1 MCLVLLAAAPAF
13 TESLDATPIPPDTT
27 ELYGT
32 IERGRQALV
41 ANKYVDASNA
51 FDEVLRTPQFAEA
64 PKSDQFRVFL
74 WAALAARGRD
84 DLLGAHEYI
93 VIATEFPDA
102 TADHW
107 SMRAQFAVW
116 VEAWADAGFAITTQL
131 KRWPGSVSNLD
142 DETVAYVAMRMQRD
156 EKLASERLALFNAL
170 FAARYQR
177 EWNIEPTEMWRDLA
191 LDALE
196 RKDLVRAR
204 EILKRI
210 DSAGTLLR
218 MRIDRRFDELVR
230 REPKAFDVAAAA
242 ENQCRQLH
250 GVIGANP
257 RKLGPIVQYMY
268 ALLTVARYQELLT
281 LADRTL
287 SRQAQAPKDKPAFD
301 DVADKLNWIY
311 DLKSQ
316 GLRGLGRWDEALAI
330 QEAARGQRDSSTD
343 KVSQAINLGSSY
355 INRDRPNDA
364 LKSLED
370 IDWVHSLSGYGRMQL
385 QHVRFRAYLQLGD
398 REEAEKVFVYLR
410 QNKIDAEDTWQDA
423 MLEWGDVDGAA
434 AQYIAR
440 LHDPEQRIEALYA
453 AQTFKPVPRLPRETE
468 YNTRWQALLDRADV
482 TAAINE
488 VGRREQ
494 HPIYDLWN

>member
-1 MCLVLLAAAPAF
+1 
-13 TESLDATPIPPDTT
+13 
-27 ELYGT
+27 
-32 IERGRQALV
+32 
-41 ANKYVDASNA
+41 
-51 FDEVLRTPQFAEA
+51 
-64 PKSDQFRVFL
+64 
-74 WAALAARGRD
+74 
-84 DLLGAHEYI
+84 
-93 VIATEFPDA
+93 
-102 TADHW
+102 
-107 SMRAQFAVW
+107 
-116 VEAWADAGFAITTQL
+116 
-131 KRWPGSVSNLD
+131 
-142 DETVAYVAMRMQRD
+142 
-156 EKLASERLALFNAL
+156 
-170 FAARYQR
+170 
-177 EWNIEPTEMWRDLA
+177 
-191 LDALE
+191 
-196 RKDLVRAR
+196 VRAR

-250 GVIGANP
+250 GVIDANP